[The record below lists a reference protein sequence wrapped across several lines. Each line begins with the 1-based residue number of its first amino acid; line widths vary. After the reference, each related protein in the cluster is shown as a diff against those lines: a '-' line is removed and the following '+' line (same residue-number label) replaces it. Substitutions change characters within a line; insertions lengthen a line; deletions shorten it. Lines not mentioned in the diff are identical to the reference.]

1 MPLKTILFD
10 AGDILYN
17 KPNRKSSVNQF
28 LTERGYPLPLENDP
42 IEKAKRRDAH
52 AGRIETD
59 SFFEWLMSHYGV
71 TDSSDFSDGIKL
83 LKEQQ
88 SDVHFFEG
96 VPETLHELKRKGFK
110 LGIVTNTFN
119 SRQEKNT
126 WFKTVGID
134 GIWDSY
140 ADSFELKI
148 TKPDPQIYLAALDP
162 LNENPENAAFVG
174 HAKVEIDGAKAIG
187 LTTIIFNPDPD
198 CTQADFKIEK
208 FKELLDI
215 EPIANSK

>member
-1 MPLKTILFD
+1 M
-10 AGDILYN
+10 N
-17 KPNRKSSVNQF
+17 
-28 LTERGYPLPLENDP
+28 
-42 IEKAKRRDAH
+42 
-52 AGRIETD
+52 
-59 SFFEWLMSHYGV
+59 HYGV

-148 TKPDPQIYLAALDP
+148 TKPDPKIYLAALDP